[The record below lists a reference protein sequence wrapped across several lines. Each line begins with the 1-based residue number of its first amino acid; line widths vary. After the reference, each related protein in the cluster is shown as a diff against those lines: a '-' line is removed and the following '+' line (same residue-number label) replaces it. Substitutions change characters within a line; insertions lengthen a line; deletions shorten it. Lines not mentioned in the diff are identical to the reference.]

1 MFKNDIQ
8 TMKILLC
15 FLVLIIIYI
24 IINVITRIYK
34 NYFYQNTNN
43 EDVIYS
49 DIEMFIP
56 VKQHEDQKFNEYSPE
71 LNKNTL
77 YNRIIGKCDTTN
89 YTLLKYENVNE
100 KSKIYIKKQNY
111 TKSLSENNIT
121 ELQRIR
127 IRINRKKC
135 KFVTFEI

>member
-1 MFKNDIQ
+1 
-8 TMKILLC
+8 MKILLC

-56 VKQHEDQKFNEYSPE
+56 VKQHDDQKFNEHSPE

-89 YTLLKYENVNE
+89 YTLLKYENENVNE

-121 ELQRIR
+121 ELQRT
-127 IRINRKKC
+127 RINGKKC